1 MANEHDEKLRICLLA
16 ETFYPEAKDGLTQ
29 HAYQLAE
36 SLISK
41 GAELFVIT
49 RKMER
54 ESRRFELVG
63 NVPVT
68 RIPPVGR
75 LKGKGWK
82 AVGPLLQLLT
92 IMPLLLIRFRN
103 RYDVIMVSGIRI
115 LSIPAVLMS
124 IAFGKISIIKIE
136 SPSELHQE
144 ISTESL
150 KKMNLSKS
158 SPMLKLLQAV
168 RNPLVRRADYFV
180 AISSEIKQQLIDIGV
195 DTNKIFCISN
205 GIDITKFSPPSEET
219 RSNLRR
225 KLSLPPDAI
234 IVVYTGRLVR
244 SKGILV
250 LVEIW
255 NKLLRNNSNIHLLL
269 VGSGKGSFDNC
280 EDELHRYIK
289 EHKLEEHISIT
300 GSVDNVNEYLMASNI
315 FVLPSEYE
323 GFSLALLEGLA
334 CALPAVATRVG
345 GATDLIQDCRNG
357 ILIDPNDKQGLETA
371 IGWMLEKRSE
381 WEAIGKSARERAE
394 RYSIDVVANK
404 YIDLFERLVEN
415 RNLEKSFR
423 NS

>member
-1 MANEHDEKLRICLLA
+1 MIRKNGERLRICLLA

-49 RKMER
+49 RKLER
-54 ESRRFELVG
+54 ESRGYELVG

-82 AVGPLLQLLT
+82 AVGPLLRLLT

-136 SPSELHQE
+136 SPSELHEE
-144 ISTESL
+144 ISAQSL
-150 KKMNLSKS
+150 KRMKLSKS
-158 SPMLKLLQAV
+158 SFIVRLLRTM
-168 RNPLVRRADYFV
+168 RNPLIKRADYFV

-195 DTNKIFCISN
+195 DSNKILCVSN
-205 GIDITKFSPPSEET
+205 GIDTTKFSPASEET
-219 RSNLRR
+219 RSNLRK
-225 KLSLPPDAI
+225 KLSLPGDAI
-234 IVVYTGRLVR
+234 IIVYVGRLVI

-255 NKLLRNNSNIHLLL
+255 NNLLQHNNNIHLLL
-269 VGSGKGSFDNC
+269 VGSGKGSFDDC
-280 EDELHRYIK
+280 EDELNSYIK
-289 EHKLEEHISIT
+289 EHGLEKHVLIT

-345 GATDLIQDCRNG
+345 GATDLIQNCKNG
-357 ILIDPNDKQGLETA
+357 ILIDPKDKQGLETA
-371 IGWMLEKRSE
+371 IGWILEKRQQ
-381 WEAIGKSARERAE
+381 WDAIGKSARESAE

-404 YIDLFERLVEN
+404 YIDLFEHLVN
-415 RNLEKSFR
+415 SKTLEKPFR
-423 NS
+423 TS

>member
-1 MANEHDEKLRICLLA
+1 MIRKNRERVRICLLA

-41 GAELFVIT
+41 GAKLFVIT

-54 ESRRFELVG
+54 ESSRFELVG

-68 RIPPVGR
+68 RIPPVGH

-82 AVGPLLQLLT
+82 ALGPLLRLLT
-92 IMPLLLIRFRN
+92 IMPLLLIKFRN
-103 RYDVIMVSGIRI
+103 RYDVIMVSGIKI

-136 SPSELHQE
+136 SPSELHEE
-144 ISTESL
+144 ICAQSL
-150 KKMNLSKS
+150 KRMNLSKS
-158 SPMLKLLQAV
+158 SPMVRLLRAV
-168 RNPLVRRADYFV
+168 RNPLIKRADYFV

-195 DTNKIFCISN
+195 DSNKILCVSN
-205 GIDITKFSPPSEET
+205 GIDITKFSPASEET
-219 RSNLRR
+219 RSELRR
-225 KLSLPPDAI
+225 KLSLPADAT
-234 IVVYTGRLVR
+234 IVVYAGRLVI

-255 NKLLRNNSNIHLLL
+255 NNLLRNNNNIHLLL
-269 VGSGKGSFDNC
+269 VGSGKGSFDDC
-280 EDELHRYIK
+280 EDELSSYMK
-289 EHKLEEHISIT
+289 EHGLEKHISIT

-334 CALPAVATRVG
+334 CALPAVATKVG
-345 GATDLIQDCRNG
+345 GATDLIQNCRNG
-357 ILIDPNDKQGLETA
+357 ILIDPKDKQGLETA
-371 IGWMLEKRSE
+371 IGWMLEKRPQ
-381 WEAIGKSARERAE
+381 WETIGKNARESAE
-394 RYSIDVVANK
+394 RYSIDLVANK
-404 YIDLFERLVEN
+404 YIELFEYLIESKA
-415 RNLEKSFR
+415 LEKSFR
-423 NS
+423 TS